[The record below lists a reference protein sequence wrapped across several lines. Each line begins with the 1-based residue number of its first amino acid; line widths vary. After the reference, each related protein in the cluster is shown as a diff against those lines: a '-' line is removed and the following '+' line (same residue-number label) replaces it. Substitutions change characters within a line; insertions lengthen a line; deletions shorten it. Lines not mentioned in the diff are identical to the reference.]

1 MESAGVD
8 RPMGFEHTHD
18 HNTCKAELALRVI
31 QGRWKLLIVRE
42 LLGGVRRFSDLQ
54 RSLGGVSQKVLTSQL
69 RDLESDGVVTRRLHA
84 AVPPRVDYGLTG
96 LGGER
101 ISAPVGD

>member
-1 MESAGVD
+1 MD
-8 RPMGFEHTHD
+8 RPTGLGDGHD
-18 HNTCKAELALRVI
+18 HNTYKAELALRVI
-31 QGRWKLLIVRE
+31 QGRWKLLILGE
-42 LLGGVRRFSDLQ
+42 LLGGLRRFSDHQ
-54 RSLGGVSQKVLTSQL
+54 RALGGVSQKVLSSQL
-69 RDLESDGVVTRRLHA
+69 RHLESDGVVTRRLHA